1 MMQKVLIFLLIIWNS
16 STFSS
21 ENTGRYNLQFLLGCQ
36 AVIPCQQKSESNS
49 FRWFYKKNEHSHE
62 IRIFSQD
69 KTGLALH
76 HASRPR
82 GSITNNA
89 AFMINHFGEEDQG
102 LYWCE
107 NCYQGKCEKSAVIR
121 VKKAIL
127 DEIHETFYVT
137 AGNSF
142 THACPGEFT
151 DLKWT
156 FEASD
161 ATAPRI
167 SAVRSKIDFVT
178 SNKSIHIVNVEKAN
192 AGKYTCWISGCDGHR
207 QKLLTINLCVVTVHQ
222 IENSSVSCALI
233 CDLEFSHNKSN
244 NISNKETGTR
254 MISVRVELYGSL
266 NCSAKRIFDLQ
277 ITRSNSTHTPSNALN
292 KTTDIHTKL
301 EYLTPV
307 IYGTSAA
314 LVCLILMALL
324 IFYLRSRSRA
334 DISDRASGCGI
345 EGRGE
350 ETSVVYSSFVIR
362 RPAKT
367 TNYHVTSSDCV
378 YSEIHVKRKEV
389 PN

>member
-207 QKLLTINLCVVTVHQ
+207 QKLLTINLCVVT
-222 IENSSVSCALI
+222 
-233 CDLEFSHNKSN
+233 
-244 NISNKETGTR
+244 
-254 MISVRVELYGSL
+254 
-266 NCSAKRIFDLQ
+266 
-277 ITRSNSTHTPSNALN
+277 
-292 KTTDIHTKL
+292 
-301 EYLTPV
+301 
-307 IYGTSAA
+307 
-314 LVCLILMALL
+314 
-324 IFYLRSRSRA
+324 